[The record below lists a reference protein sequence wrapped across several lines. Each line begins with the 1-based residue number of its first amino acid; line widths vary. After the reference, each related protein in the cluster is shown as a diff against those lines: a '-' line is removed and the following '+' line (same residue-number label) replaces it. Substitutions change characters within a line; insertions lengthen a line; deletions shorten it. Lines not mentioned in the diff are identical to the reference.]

1 MQLPTKC
8 GLSAQYCLWL
18 VFGDDFLIG
27 STNTDLLQLFGS
39 ITRIISELQHRFDG
53 LPIHRI
59 VYYQSYHQGVL
70 QDLISASKLDPTGS
84 NQHDCLG
91 MTPLHI
97 LACSSVHDL
106 EMYRLIVEKYPENLI
121 TEDRWGALPLLY
133 AFWAAAPS
141 EIIQFLLKSY
151 QSLYPG
157 HAFNWTMMVET
168 IARCVTPKESIENLI
183 RLKQMHFAEQP
194 LHWDYL
200 LDEFV
205 NDRSHVTFGEL
216 LFQERLQFLV
226 MCGMSSRVEALA
238 FKVLRDCIT
247 NMIQT
252 ADYKRDEDNRPILH
266 EIQGRIAYFEDELPR
281 LKETTTML
289 ELALW
294 KMKMSGNGHSN
305 KNQTHC
311 QKKIKT
317 DEASIRRQCR
327 NTCGADIMIGL
338 VLPFLIPT

>member
-106 EMYRLIVEKYPENLI
+106 EMYRLIVESTQKI
-121 TEDRWGALPLLY
+121 
-133 AFWAAAPS
+133 S
-141 EIIQFLLKSY
+141 LLKIDGGRCHYCTHSGRLHLVR
-151 QSLYPG
+151 LYNSFSKVIN
-157 HAFNWTMMVET
+157 HSTLA
-168 IARCVTPKESIENLI
+168 
-183 RLKQMHFAEQP
+183 MHSTGQ
-194 LHWDYL
+194 
-200 LDEFV
+200 
-205 NDRSHVTFGEL
+205 
-216 LFQERLQFLV
+216 
-226 MCGMSSRVEALA
+226 
-238 FKVLRDCIT
+238 
-247 NMIQT
+247 
-252 ADYKRDEDNRPILH
+252 
-266 EIQGRIAYFEDELPR
+266 
-281 LKETTTML
+281 
-289 ELALW
+289 
-294 KMKMSGNGHSN
+294 
-305 KNQTHC
+305 
-311 QKKIKT
+311 
-317 DEASIRRQCR
+317 
-327 NTCGADIMIGL
+327 
-338 VLPFLIPT
+338 